1 MDIELKYGCN
11 PHQKAARVSV
21 PGNPAPFR
29 ILNGEPSYI
38 NILDALTAWQ
48 LVRELRDATG
58 KAGAA
63 SFKHVSPAGA
73 AVAGPLTEA
82 FLRAQMVADDDFSPA
97 ATAYLR
103 ARGGDRMS
111 SFGDAVAVSEPVDV
125 SLADVLK
132 REVSDLIIAPAYEP
146 AALDILKAKQKGR
159 YRILQMD
166 PDYEPPEIESRDVF
180 GFRLQQHR
188 NTAKISPETFTETVP
203 SGQELPKN
211 VLETLT
217 VGTVA
222 LKYTQSNSVCLAYDG
237 QVIGMGAGQQS
248 RIHCTRLAAEKAEKW
263 FVRQHPQ
270 TLDLRFR
277 PGLSRVA
284 KTNVIE
290 QYLLWDE
297 LSQAEEDDMASNLAE
312 LPKPIGHGRREQ
324 WLHNFDGICL
334 CSDACIPFRDNID
347 RAGESNVQYVAQP
360 GGSLRDEEVTTA
372 ARRRGMTMIHTHLR
386 CFLH

>member
-1 MDIELKYGCN
+1 MDIELNYGCN
-11 PHQKAARVSV
+11 PHQKPARMSV
-21 PGNPAPFR
+21 PGDPAPFR

-82 FLRAQMVADDDFSPA
+82 FLRAQMVADDDLSPA

-111 SFGDAVAVSEPVDV
+111 SFGDVVAVSEPVDI
-125 SLADVLK
+125 SLANVLK
-132 REVSDLIIAPAYEP
+132 REVSNLIIAPEYDP
-146 AALDILKAKQKGR
+146 AAFDILKAKQEGR
-159 YRILQMD
+159 YRILQID
-166 PDYEPPEIESRDVF
+166 PDYEPPDIEARDVF
-180 GFRLQQHR
+180 GFQLQQHR
-188 NTAKISPETFTETVP
+188 NTAKISPNTFAETVP
-203 SGQELPKN
+203 PGQKVPED
-211 VLETLT
+211 VAETLI
-217 VGTVA
+217 VGTIA

-248 RIHCTRLAAEKAEKW
+248 RIHCTRFAAEKAEKW
-263 FVRQHPQ
+263 LLQQHPQ
-270 TLDLRFR
+270 TLGLKFR
-277 PGLSRVA
+277 PGLNRVA
-284 KTNVIE
+284 KTNVID

-297 LSQAEEDDMASNLAE
+297 LSQAEKDDMASNLTE
-312 LPKPIGHGRREQ
+312 FPRPIGRGPREE
-324 WLHNFDGICL
+324 WFGNFDGICL
-334 CSDACIPFRDNID
+334 CSDAYIPFRDNID

-360 GGSLRDEEVTTA
+360 GGSLRDEEVTNA